1 MSPSNRPVPSAARD
15 PGRPPP
21 ARRRLVLVVDD
32 SRAHRRLLSVLLT
45 RAGYDVIEARDPDH
59 ALDVCR
65 TRKPDL
71 IVSDWMMNGMAGP
84 DLCRAH
90 RTINRPG
97 YGYFVLLTSRTDRA
111 DIALGLQSGADDVL
125 TKPVSGTEL
134 LARLAAGERVI
145 DMQDRLEATN
155 QALQTTLADLR
166 QAQEVMTGDLREARK
181 LQQGLV
187 RERQRRFGAMR
198 ASLLW
203 RPAGL
208 IGGDLV
214 GFRQL
219 DDDTVALHAVDVS
232 GHGVTAALFTA
243 RLAAQLDGLDHPDR
257 PSIPPP
263 AEVVRSLNAMIL
275 DSLRTDAYATIVYA
289 QMQLST
295 GAVRLI
301 QAGHP
306 HPMLQR
312 ASGAI
317 ERIGQGGMPVGLFE
331 DAQFDEVTLTLAPGD
346 RLFIAS
352 DGITEAISA
361 RGQQL
366 GEEGLRAMLQINAPL
381 TGEAL
386 LESIAW
392 SVSEFSGGQRAD
404 DVSAILIEH
413 LSGAQLI
420 SLAPEEGG
428 AG

>member
-1 MSPSNRPVPSAARD
+1 MSQTNRLAPAAASA
-15 PGRPPP
+15 PGRP
-21 ARRRLVLVVDD
+21 AAARRLVLLVDD
-32 SRAHRRLLSVLLT
+32 SRAHRRLLSVLLA
-45 RAGYDVIEARDPDH
+45 RAGYDVIQADGPAH
-59 ALDVCR
+59 ALDICR
-65 TRKPDL
+65 ARRPDL
-71 IVSDWMMNGMAGP
+71 IVSDWVMRGMSGP

-90 RTINRPG
+90 RAIERPG
-97 YGYFVLLTSRTDRA
+97 YGYFVLLTSKTDSA
-111 DIALGLQSGADDVL
+111 DIAVGLQSGADDFL
-125 TKPVSGTEL
+125 TKPVSGAEL

-145 DMQDRLEATN
+145 EMQERVEAMN
-155 QALQTTLADLR
+155 QALQTTLAELR

-187 RERQRRFGAMR
+187 RERQRRFGPMR

-243 RLAAQLDGLDHPDR
+243 RLAAQLDGLDNPER
-257 PSIPPP
+257 RAIPPP

-275 DSLRTDAYATIVYA
+275 DHLRTDAYLTMVYA
-289 QMQLST
+289 QLQLST
-295 GAVRLI
+295 GTVRLI

-306 HPMLQR
+306 HPLLQR

-331 DAQFDEVTLTLAPGD
+331 DAQFDELTLTLAPGD

-352 DGITEAISA
+352 DGITEAVSA

-366 GEEGLRAMLQINAPL
+366 GEEGLRAILQLNAPL

-386 LESIAW
+386 LESLCW
-392 SVSEFSGGQRAD
+392 SVSEFSGGQRSD
-404 DVSAILIEH
+404 DVSAILVEH

-420 SLAPEEGG
+420 ALAHEEDGVG
-428 AG
+428 